1 MYLHCDT
8 GFVMELFWAV
18 YLQVCTGS
26 TCLSQE
32 VQRFD
37 PPQAQVKC
45 TEMLQAYVK
54 VPSDGEWDSIEW
66 VCKPLGSTG
75 T

>member
-1 MYLHCDT
+1 
-8 GFVMELFWAV
+8 MELLWAV
-18 YLQVCTGS
+18 YLQVCLGS

-37 PPQAQVKC
+37 PPQAKISC
-45 TEMLQAYVK
+45 EKMLTAYTEIPA
-54 VPSDGEWDSIEW
+54 DGNWDSVEW
-66 VCKPLGSTG
+66 ICKPLGSTG

>member
-1 MYLHCDT
+1 
-8 GFVMELFWAV
+8 MELLWAV
-18 YLQVCTGS
+18 YLQVCLNS

-37 PPQAQVKC
+37 PPQAKMAC
-45 TEMLQAYVK
+45 EKMLPAYIE
-54 VPSDGEWDSIEW
+54 VPADGHWDSVEW